1 MERQAARGWEERV
14 HLFEVVVDA
23 RLGARRARVVLEV
36 GRAGDDVRGLV
47 AQLHLDRT
55 ARSYAV
61 HLRHVQVLQA
71 KRATET

>member
-1 MERQAARGWEERV
+1 MERQAARGLVARA

-23 RLGARRARVVLEV
+23 RLGTRRTGVVLEV

-55 ARSYAV
+55 TRSYAV

-71 KRATET
+71 KRTTET